1 MNSTLCSPSIC
12 ELAAF
17 YPSTVIR
24 ALTWLTFYSGSTVG
38 RLIPGYLAD
47 RFGSFNV
54 TLVMAS
60 LTLIT
65 LLGVWLPIGDSSV
78 VALYIVSV
86 CLGFG
91 TGSFVA
97 TSATCLGQLCNAQDA
112 GKYLGSSYT
121 IVSLATLA
129 SNPICQAI
137 LDSHREDA
145 LVWFLSGVLLVAG
158 LSCTVVRWILLG
170 RKWKWATKV

>member
-1 MNSTLCSPSIC
+1 M
-12 ELAAF
+12 
-17 YPSTVIR
+17 
-24 ALTWLTFYSGSTVG
+24 
-38 RLIPGYLAD
+38 
-47 RFGSFNV
+47 
-54 TLVMAS
+54 
-60 LTLIT
+60 
-65 LLGVWLPIGDSSV
+65 
-78 VALYIVSV
+78 VALYVVSV

-97 TSATCLGQLCNAQDA
+97 TSATCLGHLCSPQDA

-137 LDSHREDA
+137 LDAHGEAA

-158 LSCTVVRWILLG
+158 VSCAMVRWILVG
-170 RKWKWATKV
+170 RKWKWVVKV